1 MRASASALILLAVAQ
16 VPFAVSLD
24 LDWGPIFTLGATIP
38 VWNCINVPYS
48 PNGKAVNHALLRDL
62 TNVTLN
68 STTVVKVA
76 RDVAL
81 VATCFAFTPSGFRA
95 VSPCLAHNLIGGSS
109 HDWSFDNNDVYSTA
123 IVGAGAMTYPGVT
136 QNVLLCHRVY
146 ARASH
151 GRADLYQ
158 TRSST
163 RRCCMA
169 WGWRAQTR

>member
-1 MRASASALILLAVAQ
+1 MRPSAPALILLAVAQ

-81 VATCFAFTPSGFRA
+81 VTGCFAMTPSRFRA

-109 HDWSFDNNDVYSTA
+109 HDWSFDNNHVYSTA
-123 IVGAGAMTYPGVT
+123 IVGAGALTYPGVT
-136 QNVLLCHRVY
+136 QRQPLPSSVRDGRVWARGPIPDKELCQKM
-146 ARASH
+146 
-151 GRADLYQ
+151 LY
-158 TRSST
+158 S
-163 RRCCMA
+163 